1 MKRLVNCSSYDFI
14 KRSLCTVVAG
24 AFVLSAA
31 SCNQL
36 TSDQTKDSLNV
47 NSEESSD
54 TTSSEETSK
63 AVNLTF
69 EEVQKTVLEKLEYDE
84 SDLKKP
90 NEEDMIKNSY
100 IGIVNMVRLNPPH
113 FSDSESSDTKEDDV
127 LVRAD
132 ILEFDTNSFE
142 YRNLKVGDEVSFFS
156 GFGFPVGATVSAIN
170 GKFVICL
177 CGTKGESGT
186 DSHVFEVTPDYTL
199 GNLQE
204 IYEAFAKLP
213 EVFSKPADKPE
224 ITFDYV
230 FAKMQGNLGS
240 SFMNYTTQSSETAEN
255 NKSVGILN
263 FVYIWLDYPGE
274 GEGEN
279 ATNLQH
285 YARVFEFDADSDE
298 YRKLKVGEKF
308 DYYYGSEKKECVVTA
323 INGKFVIAFSV
334 YKTPVGN
341 LKERTEQTEPEFA
354 DKGMQKAYNAFVSI

>member
-1 MKRLVNCSSYDFI
+1 
-14 KRSLCTVVAG
+14 
-24 AFVLSAA
+24 
-31 SCNQL
+31 
-36 TSDQTKDSLNV
+36 
-47 NSEESSD
+47 
-54 TTSSEETSK
+54 
-63 AVNLTF
+63 
-69 EEVQKTVLEKLEYDE
+69 
-84 SDLKKP
+84 
-90 NEEDMIKNSY
+90 MI
-100 IGIVNMVRLNPPH
+100 RLNPPH
-113 FSDSESSDTKEDDV
+113 YSDSESSGTDDDV
-127 LVRAD
+127 SVRAD

-186 DSHVFEVTPDYTL
+186 DSYVSEHSPDYTL

-204 IYEAFAKLP
+204 SYEAFAKLP

-240 SFMNYTTQSSETAEN
+240 SFMNYKTQSSETAEN

-263 FVYIWLDYPGE
+263 FAYIWLDYPGE

-285 YARVFEFDADSDE
+285 YARVFEFDTDSDE
-298 YRKLKVGEKF
+298 YKKLKVGEKF

-354 DKGMQKAYNAFVSI
+354 DKGMQKAYNAFVSM

>member
-24 AFVLSAA
+24 AVVLSAA

-36 TSDQTKDSLNV
+36 TSDQTKDSFNV

-63 AVNLTF
+63 AVSLTF
-69 EEVQKTVLEKLEYDE
+69 EEVQKTVLEKLEYDK

-100 IGIVNMVRLNPPH
+100 IGIVNMIRLNPPH
-113 FSDSESSDTKEDDV
+113 YSESSGTDDDV
-127 LVRAD
+127 SVRAD
-132 ILEFDTNSFE
+132 ILEFNTNSFE
-142 YRNLKVGDEVSFFS
+142 YNNLKVGDEVAFFS
-156 GFGFPVGATVSAIN
+156 GFGFPVGAKVSAIN
-170 GKFVICL
+170 GKFVLCL

-186 DSHVFEVTPDYTL
+186 DSYVSEHSPDYTL
-199 GNLQE
+199 GNLQDS
-204 IYEAFAKLP
+204 YEAFAKLP

-240 SFMNYTTQSSETAEN
+240 SFMNYKTQSSETAEN

-263 FVYIWLDYPGE
+263 FAYIWLDYPGE

-323 INGKFVIAFSV
+323 INGTFVIAFSV

-354 DKGMQKAYNAFVSI
+354 DKGMQKAYNAFVSM

>member
-24 AFVLSAA
+24 AVVLSAA

-69 EEVQKTVLEKLEYDE
+69 EEVQKTVLEKLEYDK

-100 IGIVNMVRLNPPH
+100 IGIVNLIRLNPPH
-113 FSDSESSDTKEDDV
+113 YSDSESSGTDDDV
-127 LVRAD
+127 SVRAD

-186 DSHVFEVTPDYTL
+186 DSNVYEVTPDYTL

-204 IYEAFAKLP
+204 SYEAFAKLP

-224 ITFDYV
+224 ITFDYL

-263 FVYIWLDYPGE
+263 FAYIWLDYPGE

-285 YARVFEFDADSDE
+285 YARVFEFDTDSDE
-298 YRKLKVGEKF
+298 YRKLKVGEKL

-341 LKERTEQTEPEFA
+341 LKERTEQTAPEFA
-354 DKGMQKAYNAFVSI
+354 DKGMQKAYNAFVSM

>member
-24 AFVLSAA
+24 AVVLSAA

-54 TTSSEETSK
+54 TTSYEETSK

-69 EEVQKTVLEKLEYDE
+69 EEVQRTVLEKLEYDK

-100 IGIVNMVRLNPPH
+100 IGIVNLIRLNPPH
-113 FSDSESSDTKEDDV
+113 YSESSDTKEDDV

-142 YRNLKVGDEVSFFS
+142 Y
-156 GFGFPVGATVSAIN
+156 FGFPVGATVSAIN

-186 DSHVFEVTPDYTL
+186 DSYVSEHSPDYTL

-279 ATNLQH
+279 ATSLQH

>member
-1 MKRLVNCSSYDFI
+1 MKRLVNCFSYDFI

-24 AFVLSAA
+24 AVVLSAA

-36 TSDQTKDSLNV
+36 TSDQTKDSFNV

-54 TTSSEETSK
+54 TTSSEETGKS
-63 AVNLTF
+63 VNLTF

-90 NEEDMIKNSY
+90 NEEDMLKNSY
-100 IGIVNMVRLNPPH
+100 IGIVDVIRLNPPYY
-113 FSDSESSDTKEDDV
+113 SEISDTKEDDV

-170 GKFVICL
+170 GKFVLCL

-186 DSHVFEVTPDYTL
+186 DSYVSEHSPDYTL

-204 IYEAFAKLP
+204 SYEAFAKLP

-224 ITFDYV
+224 INFDYV

-240 SFMNYTTQSSETAEN
+240 SFMNYKTQSSETAEN

-263 FVYIWLDYPGE
+263 FAYIWFDYPGE
-274 GEGEN
+274 GEFEN

-334 YKTPVGN
+334 YKTPGVN
-341 LKERTEQTEPEFA
+341 LKKRTEQTAPEFA
-354 DKGMQKAYNAFVSI
+354 DKGMQKAYNAFVSM

>member
-24 AFVLSAA
+24 AVVLSAA

-36 TSDQTKDSLNV
+36 TSDQTKDSFNV

-63 AVNLTF
+63 AVSLTF
-69 EEVQKTVLEKLEYDE
+69 EEVQKTVLEKLEYDK

-100 IGIVNMVRLNPPH
+100 IGIVNMIRLNPPH
-113 FSDSESSDTKEDDV
+113 YSESSGTDDDV
-127 LVRAD
+127 SVRAD

-156 GFGFPVGATVSAIN
+156 GFGFPVGAKVSAIN
-170 GKFVICL
+170 GKFVLCL

-186 DSHVFEVTPDYTL
+186 DSYVSEHSPDYTL

-204 IYEAFAKLP
+204 SYEAFAKLP

-224 ITFDYV
+224 INFDYV

-240 SFMNYTTQSSETAEN
+240 SFMNYKTQSSETAEN

-263 FVYIWLDYPGE
+263 FAYIWLDYPGE

-285 YARVFEFDADSDE
+285 YARVFEFDTDSDE

-354 DKGMQKAYNAFVSI
+354 DKGMQKAYNAFVSM

>member
-24 AFVLSAA
+24 AVVLSAA

-47 NSEESSD
+47 KSEESSD

-63 AVNLTF
+63 AVSLTF
-69 EEVQKTVLEKLEYDE
+69 EEVQKTVLEKLEYDK

-100 IGIVNMVRLNPPH
+100 IGIVNLIRLNPPH
-113 FSDSESSDTKEDDV
+113 YSDSESSGTDDDV
-127 LVRAD
+127 SVRAD

-186 DSHVFEVTPDYTL
+186 DSNVYEVTPDYTL

-204 IYEAFAKLP
+204 SYEAFAKLP

-224 ITFDYV
+224 ITFDYL

-263 FVYIWLDYPGE
+263 FAYIWLDYPGE

-285 YARVFEFDADSDE
+285 YARVFEFDTDSDE
-298 YRKLKVGEKF
+298 YRKLKVGEKL

-341 LKERTEQTEPEFA
+341 LKERTEQTAPEFA
-354 DKGMQKAYNAFVSI
+354 DKGMQKAYNAFVSM

>member
-1 MKRLVNCSSYDFI
+1 M
-14 KRSLCTVVAG
+14 
-24 AFVLSAA
+24 
-31 SCNQL
+31 

-47 NSEESSD
+47 KSEESSD

-63 AVNLTF
+63 AVSLTF
-69 EEVQKTVLEKLEYDE
+69 EEVQNTVLEKLEYDK

-100 IGIVNMVRLNPPH
+100 IGIVNMIRLNPPYY
-113 FSDSESSDTKEDDV
+113 SESSDTKEDDV

-186 DSHVFEVTPDYTL
+186 DSYVSEHSPDYTL

-204 IYEAFAKLP
+204 SYEAFAKLP

-224 ITFDYV
+224 ITFDYL

-255 NKSVGILN
+255 NKIVGILN
-263 FVYIWLDYPGE
+263 FAYIWHDYPVE

-279 ATNLQH
+279 ATYLEH
-285 YARVFEFDADSDE
+285 YARVFEFDTDSDE
-298 YRKLKVGEKF
+298 FRKLKVGEKF

-341 LKERTEQTEPEFA
+341 LKERTEQTAPEFA
-354 DKGMQKAYNAFVSI
+354 DKGMQKAYNAFVSM

>member
-24 AFVLSAA
+24 AVVLSAA

-47 NSEESSD
+47 KSEESSD

-63 AVNLTF
+63 AVSLTF
-69 EEVQKTVLEKLEYDE
+69 EEVQKTVLEKLEYDK

-100 IGIVNMVRLNPPH
+100 IGIVNLIRLNPPH
-113 FSDSESSDTKEDDV
+113 YSDSESSGTDDDV
-127 LVRAD
+127 SVRAD

-186 DSHVFEVTPDYTL
+186 DSNVYEVTPDYTL

-204 IYEAFAKLP
+204 SYEAFAKLP

-224 ITFDYV
+224 ITFDYL

-263 FVYIWLDYPGE
+263 FAYIWLDYPGE

-285 YARVFEFDADSDE
+285 YARVFEFDTDSDE

-341 LKERTEQTEPEFA
+341 LKERTEQTAPEFA
-354 DKGMQKAYNAFVSI
+354 DKGMQKAYNAFVSM

>member
-36 TSDQTKDSLNV
+36 TSDQTKDSFNV

-63 AVNLTF
+63 AVSLTF
-69 EEVQKTVLEKLEYDE
+69 EEVQKTVLEKLEYDK

-100 IGIVNMVRLNPPH
+100 IGIVNMIRLNPPH
-113 FSDSESSDTKEDDV
+113 YSESSGTDDDV
-127 LVRAD
+127 SVRAD

-156 GFGFPVGATVSAIN
+156 GFGFPVGAKVSAIN
-170 GKFVICL
+170 GKFVLCL

-186 DSHVFEVTPDYTL
+186 DSYVSEHSPDYTL

-204 IYEAFAKLP
+204 SYEAFAKLP

-240 SFMNYTTQSSETAEN
+240 SFMNYSLPDPANADEY
-255 NKSVGILN
+255 KSVGIVN
-263 FVYIWLDYPGE
+263 YGSIWLEYPGE

-285 YARVFEFDADSDE
+285 YARVFEFDTDSDE

-341 LKERTEQTEPEFA
+341 MKERTEQTEPEFA
-354 DKGMQKAYNAFVSI
+354 DKGMQKAYNAFVSM

>member
-1 MKRLVNCSSYDFI
+1 MKKLVSTV
-14 KRSLCTVVAG
+14 LACTVLLG
-24 AFVLSAA
+24 LA
-31 SCNQL
+31 SCHHL
-36 TSDQTKDSLNV
+36 SSDQTTTVSDSV
-47 NSEESSD
+47 
-54 TTSSEETSK
+54 SEETSGIT
-63 AVNLTF
+63 ASEETTNAAFLTF
-69 EEVQKTVLEKLEYDE
+69 DEVQKTVLEKLEYDE

-90 NEEDMIKNSY
+90 NDKDMIKNSY
-100 IGIVNMVRLNPPH
+100 IGIVNMIRLNPPYY
-113 FSDSESSDTKEDDV
+113 SDSESSDTKDDDV
-127 LVRAD
+127 SVRAD

-170 GKFVICL
+170 GKFVLCL

-186 DSHVFEVTPDYTL
+186 DSYVSEHSPDYTL

-204 IYEAFAKLP
+204 IYEAFVKLP

-224 ITFDYV
+224 INFDYV

-240 SFMNYTTQSSETAEN
+240 SFMNYMTQSSETAEN

-263 FVYIWLDYPGE
+263 FAYIWFDYPGE

-334 YKTPVGN
+334 YKTPGVN
-341 LKERTEQTEPEFA
+341 LKKRTEQTAPEFA
-354 DKGMQKAYNAFVSI
+354 DKGMQKAYNAFVSM